1 MSVQKRKSSRRKG
14 QTMVRT
20 VFVLAGAAA
29 SILAYLLSAAN
40 GLGAIIPPGIV
51 MGLVVTGVSLHCR
64 ARSRQEWRAAWD
76 AYSEREIY
84 RGSFDPI
91 PGSETCAYEYA
102 K

>member
-1 MSVQKRKSSRRKG
+1 MSAQNRKSSRRKG

-51 MGLVVTGVSLHCR
+51 MGLVVIGVSLHCR

-91 PGSETCAYEYA
+91 PDGATCSCRYT

>member
-1 MSVQKRKSSRRKG
+1 VSAQNRKSSRRKG

-51 MGLVVTGVSLHCR
+51 MGLVVIGVSLHCR

-91 PGSETCAYEYA
+91 PDGATCSCGYT